1 MKTFKLSTMA
11 ATLVL
16 AVIASVIVSVPARAT
31 EDFPGNQTINLVSWS
46 AAGSPKDV
54 MAREVAKSL
63 KNHLGWRVV
72 VTDITGGGGA
82 AAMHYM
88 LNQPAEGLVLI
99 AASGSMELALQTSL
113 KGLFSVKDFDFVS
126 QIQTDPF
133 VLVVKADSPLTT
145 MADLEAKARQNPV
158 PIAGF
163 GADSDEHMVAASL
176 AKQHNFSITWIPYS
190 GGSKAITALLGGNV
204 EAVLTNLS
212 QASPLTEGGKL
223 RILGAT
229 TAQPL
234 EHPSAPSFASMGYKN
249 MERSLWRGFVAKA
262 GTDKARVQVLSHAFA
277 KLSDDPAYMNY
288 VKRSHIEVEYLDP
301 DAFRKSVEGSMARNG
316 AELKLLGH

>member
-1 MKTFKLSTMA
+1 MKAFNLSNMA
-11 ATLVL
+11 AALILT
-16 AVIASVIVSVPARAT
+16 VSAGTTMVAPAGAAD
-31 EDFPGNQTINLVSWS
+31 DFPGSQTINLVSWS

-63 KNHLGWRVV
+63 KKQLGWRVV

-88 LNQPAEGLVLI
+88 LNQPTEGLVLI

-113 KGLFSVKDFDFVS
+113 KGMFTLKDFDLVS

-145 MADLEAKARQNPV
+145 MAELEANGRKGDLS
-158 PIAGF
+158 IAGF
-163 GADSDEHMVAASL
+163 GADSEEHMVAAAL
-176 AKQHNFSITWIPYS
+176 AKQHDFSITWIPYS
-190 GGSKAITALLGGNV
+190 GGSEAITALLGGNV
-204 EAVLTNLS
+204 GAVLTNLS
-212 QASPLTEGGKL
+212 QVGPLTEAGKL

-234 EHPSAPSFASMGYKN
+234 EHPVAPSFASMGYKD
-249 MERSLWRGFVAKA
+249 MERSLWRGFIAKA
-262 GTDKARVQVLSHAFA
+262 GTEKARLKTLGQAFA
-277 KLSDDPAYMNY
+277 KLTSDPAYVSY

-301 DAFRKSVEGSMARNG
+301 DAFRKSVEASMTRN
-316 AELKLLGH
+316 AADLNLLGH

>member
-1 MKTFKLSTMA
+1 MKRFVLPTIA

-16 AVIASVIVSVPARAT
+16 TTTAGSTLIAPAHAT
-31 EDFPGNQTINLVSWS
+31 DEFPASQTINLVSWS

-82 AAMHYM
+82 AAMHYLM
-88 LNQPAEGLVLI
+88 NQPADGLVLI

-133 VLVVKADSPLTT
+133 VLVVKADSPFAT
-145 MADLEAKARQNPV
+145 MADLEAKARQNAI

-212 QASPLTEGGKL
+212 QASPLAEGGKL

-234 EHPSAPSFASMGYKN
+234 EHPSAPSFVSMGYKD

-262 GTDKARVQVLSHAFA
+262 GTDKARVQVLSRAFA

-288 VKRSHIEVEYLDP
+288 VKRSHIEVEYLDA
-301 DAFRKSVEGSMARNG
+301 DAFSKSVEGSMARNG